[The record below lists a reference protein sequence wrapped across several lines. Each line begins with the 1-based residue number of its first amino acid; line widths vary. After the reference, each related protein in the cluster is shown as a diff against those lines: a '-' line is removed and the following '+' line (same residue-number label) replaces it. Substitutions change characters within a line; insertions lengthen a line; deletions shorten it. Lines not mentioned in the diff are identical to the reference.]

1 MVTQI
6 LNCPGNCALIVCN
19 CQLVFLEAYL
29 PWQRLLIFKIMQI
42 IYSENRGFLSSENSL
57 WWIQYLSFRN
67 FNCWHLTSGY
77 RETLLIALKIPVQT
91 LKKYYLV
98 LSKMFFFFLFE
109 YATIYQCYHEY
120 LDLRSLP
127 PPPPFKIYFYSKCLC
142 LCKCISH
149 VYSEMLISYLRSGIQ
164 LYLNYMPDGWAM
176 HTFQFFDNLMNIS
189 LGKMRL
195 SEHPKSSVTV
205 VS

>member
-1 MVTQI
+1 
-6 LNCPGNCALIVCN
+6 
-19 CQLVFLEAYL
+19 
-29 PWQRLLIFKIMQI
+29 MQI
-42 IYSENRGFLSSENSL
+42 IYSVLRKLIVMNSVSQFQAL
-57 WWIQYLSFRN
+57 QLLTPFFR
-67 FNCWHLTSGY
+67 LE
-77 RETLLIALKIPVQT
+77 RETLLIVLKILCKH
-91 LKKYYLV
+91 LKDIIQYSVKC
-98 LSKMFFFFLFE
+98 FFFF
-109 YATIYQCYHEY
+109 Y
-120 LDLRSLP
+120 LSMP
-127 PPPPFKIYFYSKCLC
+127 PSINVVTSIQVSEVFFSPPHSPFKMYFYSKCLC

>member
-98 LSKMFFFFLFE
+98 LSKMFFFSIWVCHHLSM
-109 YATIYQCYHEY
+109 
-120 LDLRSLP
+120 LSWVSRSQKSSP
-127 PPPPFKIYFYSKCLC
+127 PPPLLLKYIFILSVSVYANVSVMSTQKCLYHIWGQEFS
-142 LCKCISH
+142 CI
-149 VYSEMLISYLRSGIQ
+149 
-164 LYLNYMPDGWAM
+164 
-176 HTFQFFDNLMNIS
+176 
-189 LGKMRL
+189 
-195 SEHPKSSVTV
+195 
-205 VS
+205 